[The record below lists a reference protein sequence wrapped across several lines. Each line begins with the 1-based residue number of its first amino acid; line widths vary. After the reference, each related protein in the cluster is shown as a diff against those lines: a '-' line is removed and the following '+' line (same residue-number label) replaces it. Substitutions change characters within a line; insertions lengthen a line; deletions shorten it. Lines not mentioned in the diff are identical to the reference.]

1 MKRGKSITV
10 IVGLLAALLLP
21 LAPTASALTPES
33 AIAPLQVTY
42 AGASTK
48 QTPTYIPFNDANL
61 DPKSKFEVN
70 FFTESRTQWPE
81 PAKKAFLR
89 ATQIW
94 SYLFESS
101 VTITIDAYW
110 SPLDRGILGNARPGG
125 PKGGGYFKDFSGAPE
140 KNLWYPAALANS
152 LSNNKNDLD
161 ELNAEITARFN
172 SNSSNVNWYYGIDG
186 KNAVGQFDFLS
197 AVLHELGHGL
207 GIISTETFNDRFGT
221 FANESPSIF
230 AGFVANESGRR
241 LSDLSATLPEFST
254 FVTSPLY
261 WVGAQGI
268 SANNGVKP
276 KLFAPSQYKS
286 GSSVSHLDDE
296 LFPKSAVNGLMSST
310 IDMQQAIHDP
320 GPVVIGMLK
329 DMRGKTPATRI
340 SEIRNL
346 HTISG
351 NKSITLSFDP
361 PEEAIRQEITSYQIK
376 VYPGNQ
382 IITVDKSPVTIPKL
396 SAGFPYYFGV
406 IATSNGFQSKETISS
421 VVVPEDTWANKVL
434 DANSDAQ
441 FTASTI
447 YRGKQTLIYTDSKSG
462 HLVMN
467 QFDGKVWKRQIVD
480 GDSTKSGKRNSNLSG
495 RLSVCKTNPGKK
507 EKLHIFYTDTVE
519 KDLLHANYD
528 GKKWSYETVDGNGPV
543 IQDYREAIRTKTA
556 SNVNVSNACASTT
569 QGLQVFYRDDSQ
581 GILLGA
587 TQVKS
592 GWSYE
597 IVDGD
602 KITGGRTEGD
612 VAFHLAAVSTGKK
625 IHLLYDSV
633 LAAPEKKPIQ
643 GDIRYATRST
653 VSPQDWQFT
662 TVEAGKRELPVA
674 GFDLGLAVD
683 GSAIRAIWYASS
695 SATIS
700 KADRIHWTDLT
711 SPGSISEFVPT
722 SSLVSPISL
731 NGASAIYG
739 CEDRLCAL
747 DLVAKK
753 STLVNDAAIDKSNS
767 ISWIK
772 IKSRD
777 YALVNVNGKATL
789 LTKPIS

>member
-1 MKRGKSITV
+1 MKRTKSISG
-10 IVGLLAALLLP
+10 IVGLLATFLLP
-21 LAPTASALTPES
+21 LAPTASALTPQS
-33 AIAPLQVTY
+33 IIAPLQVTY
-42 AGASTK
+42 AGATTQVTS
-48 QTPTYIPFNDANL
+48 TYIPFNDANL

-70 FFTESRTQWPE
+70 FVTESRTPWPE

-110 SPLDRGILGNARPGG
+110 SPLERGILGNARPGG
-125 PKGGGYFKDFSGAPE
+125 PKGGGYFKDFPGAPE

-152 LSNNKNDLD
+152 LASDKKDQD
-161 ELNAEITARFN
+161 EFNAEISARFN
-172 SNSSNVNWYYGIDG
+172 SNPSNVNWYFGIDG
-186 KNAVGQFDFLS
+186 KNTVGQFDFLS

-207 GIISTETFNDRFGT
+207 GIISTETFSDGFET
-221 FANESPSIF
+221 FANDSPSIF

-254 FVTSPLY
+254 YVTSPLH
-261 WVGAQGI
+261 WVGSQGK
-268 SANNGVKP
+268 SANNGIEP
-276 KLFAPSQYKS
+276 RLFAPSQYKS
-286 GSSVSHLDDE
+286 GSSVSHLDDG

-346 HTISG
+346 HTIAG

-361 PEEAIRQEITSYQIK
+361 PEEAIRQEITHYQIK

-382 IITVDKSPVTIPKL
+382 IITVMKSPVTIPKL
-396 SAGFPYYFGV
+396 TSGFSYYFG
-406 IATSNGFQSKETISS
+406 ITANSIGFQSKEITSS
-421 VVVPEDTWANKVL
+421 VVVPEDTWVEKVL
-434 DANSDAQ
+434 DSNSDAQ
-441 FTASTI
+441 FTASAI
-447 YRGKQTLIYTDSKSG
+447 YSGKQTLIYTDSKSG
-462 HLVMN
+462 YLIMN
-467 QFDGKVWKRQIVD
+467 QFNGKVWKRQIVD
-480 GDSTKSGKRNSNLSG
+480 GDSSKSGKHNNNLNA
-495 RLSVCKTNPGKK
+495 RLSVCVTNPGKK
-507 EKLHIFYTDTVE
+507 EKLHIFYTDTIE
-519 KDLLHANYD
+519 KDLLHATYN
-528 GKKWSYETVDGNGPV
+528 GKKWSYETVDGDGPA
-543 IQDYREAIRTKTA
+543 IQDYREIIRTKTA
-556 SNVNVSNACASTT
+556 SNVNVSNACAATA

-587 TQVKS
+587 TLSKT

-602 KITGGRTEGD
+602 KLTGGRSEGD
-612 VAFHLAAVSTGKK
+612 VAFHLAAISTGKK

-643 GDIRYATRST
+643 GDIRYATRSS
-653 VSPQDWQFT
+653 VSPLGWQYT
-662 TVEAGKRELPVA
+662 TVESGKREIPVA

-683 GSAIRAIWYASS
+683 GSTIRAIWYVSS
-695 SATIS
+695 AATIS
-700 KADRIHWTDLT
+700 KADRIHWADLT
-711 SPGSISEFVPT
+711 SPEIISEFIPT
-722 SSLVSPISL
+722 SSPVSPISL
-731 NGASAIYG
+731 NGKSAIYG
-739 CEDRLCAL
+739 CEDRLCSL
-747 DLVAKK
+747 DLVTKK
-753 STLVNDAAIDKSNS
+753 STLVNDTGVDNS
-767 ISWIK
+767 FSASWIK

-789 LTKPIS
+789 LSKPVN

>member
-1 MKRGKSITV
+1 MKRAKSISV
-10 IVGLLAALLLP
+10 IVGLLATLLLP
-21 LAPTASALTPES
+21 LAPTASALTPQS
-33 AIAPLQVTY
+33 IIAPLQVTY
-42 AGASTK
+42 AGATTKVTST
-48 QTPTYIPFNDANL
+48 YVPFNDPNL

-70 FFTESRTQWPE
+70 FLTESRTPWPE

-125 PKGGGYFKDFSGAPE
+125 PKGGGYFKEFPGAPE

-152 LSNNKNDLD
+152 LASDKRDQD

-172 SNSSNVNWYYGIDG
+172 SNPSNVNWYYGMDG
-186 KNAVGQFDFLS
+186 KLAQGQFDFLS

-221 FANESPSIF
+221 FANDSPSIF
-230 AGFVANESGRR
+230 AGFVANEAGRR

-254 FVTSPLY
+254 YVTSPLY
-261 WVGAQGI
+261 WVGPQGI
-268 SANNGVKP
+268 SANIGVKP
-276 KLFAPSQYKS
+276 KLFSPSQYKS

-310 IDMQQAIHDP
+310 IDMQQSIHDP

-351 NKSITLSFDP
+351 NKAITLSFDP

-382 IITVDKSPVTIPKL
+382 IITVTKSPVTIPKL
-396 SAGFPYYFGV
+396 SPGLPYYFGI
-406 IATSNGFQSKETISS
+406 IAMSNIFQSKEVISS
-421 VVVPEDTWANKVL
+421 VVVPEDTWAKKVL
-434 DANSDAQ
+434 DLNSDAQ
-441 FTASTI
+441 FTASAI
-447 YRGKQTLIYTDSKSG
+447 YQGKQTLIYTDSKTGYLIMS
-462 HLVMN
+462 

-480 GDSTKSGKRNSNLSG
+480 GDSTKLGKRNTNLNG
-495 RLSVCKTNPGKK
+495 TLSVCITNPGKK
-507 EKLHIFYTDTVE
+507 EKLHIFYADTVE
-519 KDLLHANYD
+519 KDLLHANFD
-528 GKKWSYETVDGNGPV
+528 GKKWSYETVDGDGPV

-556 SNVNVSNACASTT
+556 SNVHISNACASTT
-569 QGLQVFYRDDSQ
+569 QGLQVFYRDNSQ

-587 TQVKS
+587 TLLKS

-602 KITGGRTEGD
+602 KITGGRTDGD
-612 VAFHLAAVSTGKK
+612 VGFHLAAVTTGKK

-633 LAAPEKKPIQ
+633 LAAPDKKPIQ
-643 GDIRYATRST
+643 GDIRYATRSS
-653 VSPQDWQFT
+653 VSPIDWQYT
-662 TVEAGKRELPVA
+662 TVESGKREIPVA

-711 SPGSISEFVPT
+711 SLGVISEFIPT
-722 SSLVSPISL
+722 SSPVSPISV
-731 NGASAIYG
+731 NGKSAVYG
-739 CEDRLCAL
+739 CEDRLCSL
-747 DLVAKK
+747 DLLTKK
-753 STLVNDAAIDKSNS
+753 STLANDTAVDKSFS
-767 ISWIK
+767 ASWVK

-777 YALVNVNGKATL
+777 YAFLNVNGKATL
-789 LTKPIS
+789 LTKPLN